1 MYGIRFS
8 ADPQYVQAD
17 ALADCRRGLTTLE
30 EQIGP
35 GNEFLGWLDLPSR
48 MEHHEE
54 IGSIAGFFRGLD
66 DVVVIGIGG
75 SYLGFRAVL
84 SALENPLRPARP
96 RIHFAGHHLASGY
109 LKDLLDY
116 LENRSFGV
124 VVISKSGTT
133 TEPAVAFR
141 FLYDRLHR
149 QYGLEGIRHRV
160 AVITDE
166 KKGTLRQL
174 ATDLGLK
181 SAVVPDD
188 VGGRFSV
195 FSPVGIL
202 PLAIAGMDVTAL
214 LAGAKEAMLHIRE
227 KRTPEKNPALAYA
240 AYRHSSYRNG
250 KGIELLAS
258 YRPELHYVA
267 EWWKQLF
274 GESEGKQGRGIFPAS
289 VDLTTDL
296 HSMGQWLQEGERRIF
311 ETVIDVE
318 HDQPLKLFA
327 TEDDGDGLNYLEGR
341 ELNEVNR
348 IALRATLEAHR
359 AGGVPCAVFSVPEL
373 NPEHVGSFLYTLEYA
388 CGISGY
394 ALGVN
399 PFDQPG
405 VEAYKKNMFR
415 MLGKPGS

>member
-1 MYGIRFS
+1 MYEIHFK
-8 ADPQYVQAD
+8 ADAESLRDD

-30 EQIGP
+30 ERQGP
-35 GNEFLGWLDLPSR
+35 GKEFLGWLDLPAR
-48 MEHHEE
+48 MEDHGELAN
-54 IGSIAGFFRGLD
+54 IAAGFHGLD

-84 SALENPLRPARP
+84 SALENPLRSARP

-109 LKDLLDY
+109 MKQLLDY
-116 LENRSFGV
+116 LENRSFGI

-133 TEPAVAFR
+133 TEPALAFR

-149 QYGLEGIRHRV
+149 QYGIEGVRHRV

-166 KKGTLRQL
+166 KKGTLRRL
-174 ATDLGLK
+174 ASDLGLK

-188 VGGRFSV
+188 VGGRYSV
-195 FSPVGIL
+195 FSAVGLL
-202 PLAIAGMDVTAL
+202 PLAVAGVNVKAL
-214 LAGAKEAMLHIRE
+214 LSGAKEAMLHIRE
-227 KRTPEKNPALAYA
+227 KRDPEKNPALAYA
-240 AYRHSSYRNG
+240 AYRHSAYRSG
-250 KGIELLAS
+250 KGIEILAS
-258 YRPELHYVA
+258 YRPELHYVS

-274 GESEGKQGRGIFPAS
+274 GESEGKQGRGIYPAS

-318 HDQPLKLFA
+318 QDLPLKLFA
-327 TEDDGDGLNYLEGR
+327 TADDGDGLNYLEGR

-348 IALRATLEAHR
+348 IALRATLDAHR
-359 AGGVPCAVFSVPEL
+359 SGGVPCAVFSVPEL
-373 NPEHVGSFLYTLEYA
+373 NAEHVGSLLYTLEYA

-415 MLGKPGS
+415 MLGKPGA